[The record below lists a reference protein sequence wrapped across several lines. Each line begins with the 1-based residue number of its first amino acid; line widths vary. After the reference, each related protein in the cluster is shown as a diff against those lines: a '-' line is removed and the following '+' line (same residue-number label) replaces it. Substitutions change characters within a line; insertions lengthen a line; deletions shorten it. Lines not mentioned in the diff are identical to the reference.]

1 MRTVIWSPL
10 KTKRKP
16 EGKHELRLRF
26 QSPTTNQTNKPMK
39 LEIRN
44 TLTDAL
50 EIGFADSGT
59 SPIAVI
65 HPERFQTAGGYAETR
80 PDIETARLFAAAPEL
95 LEIAQWIADE
105 LPGVIRAHCP
115 MGVPMAVAA
124 LHDMA
129 RAAIA
134 KAERGEA

>member
-1 MRTVIWSPL
+1 
-10 KTKRKP
+10 
-16 EGKHELRLRF
+16 
-26 QSPTTNQTNKPMK
+26 MK

-44 TLTDAL
+44 TLTDNI

-59 SPIAVI
+59 PPIAVI
-65 HPERFQTAGGYAETR
+65 LRERFQTAGGYTETR

-95 LEIAQWIADE
+95 LDVARWVADE
-105 LPGVIRAHCP
+105 LPGIIRAHCP
-115 MGVPMAVAA
+115 LGTPTSVAA
-124 LHDMA
+124 AHDMA